1 MGFNPTLAQ
10 PKKKWRLLRTRAGW
24 SLGDTSR
31 SAKKKKKVTNK
42 EINKRIGRTNVET
55 RKNEGQN
62 CKPMAVRSSRMERKR
77 NKIKSEEEEERED
90 ERVS

>member
-1 MGFNPTLAQ
+1 M
-10 PKKKWRLLRTRAGW
+10 
-24 SLGDTSR
+24 
-31 SAKKKKKVTNK
+31 
-42 EINKRIGRTNVET
+42 ET